1 MEAILNTAW
10 WSVAIVGVATIAIKG
25 SGPVLL
31 GGKPLPPR
39 IGRIIGLLAPAL
51 LAALVAIS
59 TFAGQRALVLD
70 ERALGV
76 GAAVVAIAVKAPP
89 LVVVIVAAVVTA
101 AARAVL

>member
-1 MEAILNTAW
+1 MEALVNAW
-10 WSVAIVGVATIAIKG
+10 WIVAIVGASTIAIKG
-25 SGPVLL
+25 AGPVLL

-59 TFAGQRALVLD
+59 TFGEDRSLVLD

-76 GAAVVAIAVKAPP
+76 GAAAVAVAFKAPP

-101 AARAVL
+101 TARALV

>member
-1 MEAILNTAW
+1 MNPAW
-10 WSVAIVGVATIAIKG
+10 WTVAIVGAATIAIKG

-59 TFAGQRALVLD
+59 TFAEERSLVLD

-76 GAAVVAIAVKAPP
+76 GAAALAVALKAPP

-101 AARAVL
+101 VTRALL